1 MSAATAALDLT
12 TTLTPEMAL
21 YYEKVFLER
30 AQKEQVYSFL
40 TEGSRTSIPKN
51 SGKSVAFTRQTAY
64 TPSTGGLTEGKMK
77 VCAFLKLTLNILGT
91 LRDLTNMGRRLILV
105 V

>member
-1 MSAATAALDLT
+1 MAAATAALDLT

-21 YYEKVFLER
+21 YYEKTFLER
-30 AQKEQVYSFL
+30 AQLEQVYSFL

-51 SGKSVAFTRQTAY
+51 GGKSVAFTRQTAY

-77 VCAFLKLTLNILGT
+77 VYAFVKSTLNILET
-91 LRDLTNMGRRLILV
+91 LKDLTYMGSQLILV